1 MGFRVEGAV
10 RSAEEVIGG
19 LITSQMEGPV
29 MLEPPKP

>member
-19 LITSQMEGPV
+19 LTTSQMQGPV
-29 MLEPPKP
+29 MPDTP